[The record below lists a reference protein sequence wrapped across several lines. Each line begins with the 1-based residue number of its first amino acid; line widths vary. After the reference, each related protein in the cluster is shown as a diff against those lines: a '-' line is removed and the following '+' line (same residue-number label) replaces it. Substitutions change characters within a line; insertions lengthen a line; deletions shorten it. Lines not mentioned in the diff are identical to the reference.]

1 MDEREVEYSRLFG
14 HLQSVATQSDWYS
27 SDGTT
32 WDPNADWNKNTKL
45 IFASDEFAIMLTS
58 EIKEILSAT
67 PMPPREDFSRELLN
81 LIERVE
87 SRSKDGQA

>member
-1 MDEREVEYSRLFG
+1 MDEREEEYSRLFG

-32 WDPNADWNKNTKL
+32 WDPDADWNKDAEL
-45 IFASDEFAIMLTS
+45 IFASDDFAIMITS

-67 PMPPREDFSRELLN
+67 PMPPREDFSKELLN

-87 SRSKDGQA
+87 SRGKNDQA